1 MITYFLICLFR
12 RLLVKNRTYVWLSN
26 GNVLE
31 TTYHCDGSFESTQ
44 YSGSCTV
51 WYVVNLKTGNL
62 LRRCSLSEESRLA
75 RVWEQRKKKK
85 NDTQKQDEY

>member
-26 GNVLE
+26 GDVLE
-31 TTYHCDGSFESTQ
+31 TTYYYDGSFESTQ

-51 WYVVNLKTGNL
+51 WYVVNPHTGNL
-62 LRRCSLSEESRLA
+62 SRRCSLSEETRLA
-75 RVWEQRKKKK
+75 LAWEQHKRKK
-85 NDTQKQDEY
+85 

>member
-12 RLLVKNRTYVWLSN
+12 SLLVKCRTYVWLSN
-26 GNVLE
+26 GDVVE
-31 TTYHCDGSFESTQ
+31 TTYHYDGSFESTQ

-51 WYVVNLKTGNL
+51 WYTVNPNTGNL

-75 RVWEQRKKKK
+75 SVWEQHKREKRL
-85 NDTQKQDEY
+85 